1 MSSSKR
7 VSSITVTEVGTVWL
21 DGFIELHV
29 LRGSDSF
36 GRLALVQLAGELGVV
51 FTAALVVLVLHHEHR
66 VAGVDREGEGQPLQ
80 RRKEPGARSRRRP
93 IMTVPLRLVK
103 V

>member
-36 GRLALVQLAGELGVV
+36 GRLALVQLAGELWVV
-51 FTAALVVLVLHHEHR
+51 FAAALVVLVLHHEHR
-66 VAGVDREGEGQPLQ
+66 VGGVDREGESQQHGD
-80 RRKEPGARSRRRP
+80 
-93 IMTVPLRLVK
+93 VPLVVVDPGRGAG
-103 V
+103 

>member
-36 GRLALVQLAGELGVV
+36 GRLALVQLAGELRVV
-51 FTAALVVLVLHHEHR
+51 FA
-66 VAGVDREGEGQPLQ
+66 QIP
-80 RRKEPGARSRRRP
+80 PGALLQAGQVRGGQNYRNLSEHEA
-93 IMTVPLRLVK
+93 L
-103 V
+103 